1 MWWVVLGVHVDVHGK
16 WVMLRVAAMYS
27 VLSMADMVYA
37 ETVES
42 MRCVGSVRYV
52 GV

>member
-1 MWWVVLGVHVDVHGK
+1 MLGVHVDVHGE
-16 WVMLRVAAMYS
+16 WVMLRVRGCN
-27 VLSMADMVYA
+27 VQCTEHGRVYA

-42 MRCVGSVRYV
+42 MRCVGSVQYV